1 MPIPVKSIRVHGRRY
16 SVTEVKDIQFEGEQ
30 QLGLCDT
37 TKHEITIL
45 QGSDALMADTLFH
58 EVVHAACPDL
68 TEEQVLGIERSL
80 FAVLAD
86 NPVMTKWIFKAR

>member
-1 MPIPVKSIRVHGRRY
+1 MPIPVQSIRVHGRRY
-16 SVTEVKDIQFEGEQ
+16 SITEVDTLEFEGEQ
-30 QLGLCDT
+30 QLGQCDT
-37 TKHEITIL
+37 TKHEIVIL
-45 QGSDALMADTLFH
+45 KGSDALMADTLFH

-86 NPVMTKWIFKAR
+86 NPAMTKWIFKKR